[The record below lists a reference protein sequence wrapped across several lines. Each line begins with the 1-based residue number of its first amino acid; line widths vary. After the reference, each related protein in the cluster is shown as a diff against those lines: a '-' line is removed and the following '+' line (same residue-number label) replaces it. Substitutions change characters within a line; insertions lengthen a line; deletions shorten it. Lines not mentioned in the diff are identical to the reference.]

1 MSAITYGLFDT
12 SVLNPQET
20 ISYQYILNGGELY
33 GE

>member
-1 MSAITYGLFDT
+1 MNAITYGLFDT

-20 ISYQYILNGGELY
+20 INYQFILNGGELY